1 MTEHDKKLADAL
13 LDALMLFWEDN
24 GNVCADAVRDACIEV
39 LAELLCTDFDGV
51 VALVDERIN
60 NKQ

>member
-13 LDALMLFWEDN
+13 LDALMLNWEDN